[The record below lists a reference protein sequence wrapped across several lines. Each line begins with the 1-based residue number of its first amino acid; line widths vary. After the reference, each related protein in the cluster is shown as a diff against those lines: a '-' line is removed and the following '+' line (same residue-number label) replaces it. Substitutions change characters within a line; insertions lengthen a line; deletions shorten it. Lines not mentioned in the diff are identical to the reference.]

1 MAPMIMTS
9 ISIRSNSTNY
19 YYLNL
24 IKVGAGNTGAIKS
37 IFVCILKLDKFISLK
52 VGAT

>member
-1 MAPMIMTS
+1 MAPVIMTS
-9 ISIRSNSTNY
+9 ISIRSNSTD